1 MVADS
6 TFLER
11 WHLYWSLIITW
22 VTLLSSKQRQTIP
35 LFRDLTMSGILHD
48 RRRALENSFFAARDN
63 QLLAALKA
71 KTESESQL
79 QQLASASGIE
89 DQQVLEE
96 LLAAGVQAETMTALT
111 LIPLVQVAWADDS
124 MDDREKEAILAA
136 AADEGLDQQD
146 PSYQLLEQWLSV
158 GTSPSLLEGW
168 EEYISALVSS
178 LSESASENL
187 KQNTL
192 SRSRRVAEAAG
203 GFLGMGNKVSSQE
216 QLVLDRL
223 EAAFS

>member
-1 MVADS
+1 
-6 TFLER
+6 
-11 WHLYWSLIITW
+11 
-22 VTLLSSKQRQTIP
+22 
-35 LFRDLTMSGILHD
+35 MSGLLHD
-48 RRRALENSFFAARDN
+48 RRRALENSFFAARDDE
-63 QLLAALKA
+63 LLAALRSKA
-71 KTESESQL
+71 ESEAQL
-79 QQLASASGIE
+79 EQLAIASGIE
-89 DQQVLEE
+89 DPEVLEE

-124 MDDREKEAILAA
+124 MEDREKEAILAA

-158 GTSPSLLEGW
+158 GTPPSLLDSW
-168 EEYISALVSS
+168 EEYISTLVSS

-203 GFLGMGNKVSSQE
+203 GFLGMGNKVSHQE

>member
-1 MVADS
+1 
-6 TFLER
+6 
-11 WHLYWSLIITW
+11 
-22 VTLLSSKQRQTIP
+22 
-35 LFRDLTMSGILHD
+35 MSGILHD

-63 QLLAALKA
+63 ELLAALKA

-96 LLAAGVQAETMTALT
+96 LLAAGVQAETMAALT

-124 MDDREKEAILAA
+124 IDDREKEAILAA
-136 AADEGLDQQD
+136 AADEGLGQQD

-158 GTSPSLLEGW
+158 GTPPSLLESW
-168 EEYISALVSS
+168 EEYISTLVSS